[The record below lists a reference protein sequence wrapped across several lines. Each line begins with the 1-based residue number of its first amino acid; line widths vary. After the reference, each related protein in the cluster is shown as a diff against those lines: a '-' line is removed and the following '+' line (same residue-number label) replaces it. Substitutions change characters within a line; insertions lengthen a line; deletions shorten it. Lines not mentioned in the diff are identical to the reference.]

1 MKLKW
6 VDWKY
11 GLIFFIP
18 LFLVLPLTEVGLLN
32 GELIYVYFIA
42 ALLPIVYLKVYFPF
56 KRIRDLKKFARLEKY
71 KFFRYPSPD
80 QLNRFR
86 NFKSLLRIRN
96 HQHLQFINLLVP
108 INETN
113 YPKKPI
119 IATNIEEFSHTGY
132 YGFHSIHTNYTYT
145 QVYLFEV
152 DQKLPIFYLESLKNS
167 TSLFSNKTTFMSKEE
182 KIKLDMSV
190 YMEGKVSQNDFPADK
205 YKLHS
210 PEENIINLINTGFI
224 EFLNGGIEKNIT
236 MDIESDGKNIVFY
249 ISKAR
254 QSIEHMK
261 FYSEIFST
269 LIESLTTKKIFNG

>member
-18 LFLVLPLTEVGLLN
+18 LFLVLPLTEVGFLN

-56 KRIRDLKKFARLEKY
+56 KRIHDLKKFARLEKY

-132 YGFHSIHTNYTYT
+132 YGFHSIHTNYIYT

-210 PEENIINLINTGFI
+210 PEENIINLIDTGFMD
-224 EFLNGGIEKNIT
+224 FLNGGIEKNII

-261 FYSEIFST
+261 FYSEIFSRV
-269 LIESLTTKKIFNG
+269 IESLTNKKIFNG